1 MKLSEDHI
9 SYIVKDL
16 NYRGIVVEGIQEE
29 LIDHVCSSVE
39 EEMEKGLRFIDA
51 YHNVLKK
58 FGHTSGLRETQK
70 QTLHSHHTKPQD
82 MLKNYFIVALRNLR
96 KHSFYSLINI
106 LGLSV
111 GVGVCLVIAL
121 FVFNE
126 LRYDK
131 HHEHAQRIYRVKA
144 EIIFGGNHW
153 KMVFAPAPMAAA
165 LAEEIPEVEA
175 AVHFRQRGSYL
186 VKRETENI
194 KEPNVIW
201 A

>member
-70 QTLHSHHTKPQD
+70 QTLHYTKTNPTLTSHKTPRHAK
-82 MLKNYFIVALRNLR
+82 K
-96 KHSFYSLINI
+96 
-106 LGLSV
+106 
-111 GVGVCLVIAL
+111 L
-121 FVFNE
+121 F
-126 LRYDK
+126 
-131 HHEHAQRIYRVKA
+131 HCCTA
-144 EIIFGGNHW
+144 
-153 KMVFAPAPMAAA
+153 
-165 LAEEIPEVEA
+165 
-175 AVHFRQRGSYL
+175 
-186 VKRETENI
+186 
-194 KEPNVIW
+194 
-201 A
+201 